1 MLSILLS
8 DHSNWTFFEF
18 LVTLQIFLGRR
29 SWIKIFG
36 MFGIRGHQSS
46 VQLVVHEA
54 LCLPVAGTDD
64 DGTKLGCPKL
74 LWWWPRVSLGSHR
87 IHQQRCCGFKTCGG
101 PTVSHR
107 PCIYGK
113 HGRWW
118 WQKFLQ
124 NFFGGLNFY
133 KCYSNEFDIG
143 IPDRNIKISSI
154 LE

>member
-54 LCLPVAGTDD
+54 YVYQSRGRMMMAPSWGVQSFSDD
-64 DGTKLGCPKL
+64 DLGL
-74 LWWWPRVSLGSHR
+74 ALAHTGY
-87 IHQQRCCGFKTCGG
+87 QQRCCGFNTSLTPSMHIWKTWEM
-101 PTVSHR
+101 TVTR
-107 PCIYGK
+107 VFTK
-113 HGRWW
+113 L
-118 WQKFLQ
+118 FLE
-124 NFFGGLNFY
+124 G
-133 KCYSNEFDIG
+133 
-143 IPDRNIKISSI
+143 
-154 LE
+154 

>member
-54 LCLPVAGTDD
+54 YVYQSRGRMMMAPSWGVRSFSDD
-64 DGTKLGCPKL
+64 DLGL
-74 LWWWPRVSLGSHR
+74 ALAHTGY
-87 IHQQRCCGFKTCGG
+87 QQRCC
-101 PTVSHR
+101 PPVSHR

-124 NFFGGLNFY
+124 NFFGGWTFTNVIVMNLILAY
-133 KCYSNEFDIG
+133 LTG
-143 IPDRNIKISSI
+143 ILKLVPY
-154 LE
+154 

>member
-36 MFGIRGHQSS
+36 MFGIWGHQSS

-54 LCLPVAGTDD
+54 YVYQSRGRMMAPSWGVQSFSDD
-64 DGTKLGCPKL
+64 DLGLALAHTGDTSKDAADSTP
-74 LWWWPRVSLGSHR
+74 
-87 IHQQRCCGFKTCGG
+87 
-101 PTVSHR
+101 VSHR

-113 HGRWW
+113 HGR
-118 WQKFLQ
+118 
-124 NFFGGLNFY
+124 
-133 KCYSNEFDIG
+133 
-143 IPDRNIKISSI
+143 
-154 LE
+154 